1 MRYVFG
7 SLSMGVCLALLDSV
21 AIATVIVPSVTLS
34 SESEGTRTSAENLS
48 GIAVETGDIADSALL
63 IALDQP
69 LLAGSEVQS
78 GKRGVAPGSD
88 RSKLTLPKL
97 RPAVSDASQFRLLE
111 HFEVAQLPP
120 EPADPD
126 IDAETETETPAST
139 EPTIRINVTE
149 ELLNQPV
156 YSPFRREGTLRESTQ
171 PVYVIDRDQ
180 IEAQGART
188 VDEALRYLP
197 GILSEGTAGG
207 QLGTLSGQFIRGG
220 VSAQTLILL
229 DGRPLNEIGNAGAF
243 DLSDITTDAVE
254 QIEVLP
260 GGGSVLYGSSA
271 IGGVI
276 NIITRSSRAPLG
288 FDASANAELGS
299 FGHNRQSLEVR
310 QNDGLVSVNLGYSRT
325 ASDNDFDFEL
335 DTIDF
340 SGTRSNADVL
350 YNNANLGLQIDLN
363 ERNRLRFGALFLSK
377 DLGVPGGVPIPDL
390 APFNS
395 LTEDDRQYTESWLLD
410 LALESELGQGDDSFL
425 TTRFF
430 ADFEDF
436 TFNNPDDPFS
446 PDRDEVD
453 QRSLGVQV
461 QHNWQFAENQNIT
474 YGLDYRNVDATN
486 ETLNLLTDTTTENF
500 SGTINQTALF
510 DRYQAN
516 FTERFGANFGIRQ
529 DFNDL
534 ADSGFTSFN
543 VGLKVDVTDTTTF
556 RTNFARNFRVPTLS
570 NLFFAP
576 FNNPDLESE
585 NGLSFDVGFD
595 QQLGDRGLLRFT
607 FFRNEI
613 NDAITFDLVS
623 FTPQNIGRVRT
634 IGIETEATLQL
645 FDNIFAFANYTWNSP
660 RIEDDPDPANNG
672 NTLPFVDADT
682 LNLGLSYENE
692 GLYTA
697 VFLRHVSDF
706 FVDRSNDNSLDGRL
720 TVDWKL
726 RAPIFQNFS
735 LQAAVNNI
743 FDEQFEEFPGFPGVG
758 RNFQLGIRSTF

>member
-1 MRYVFG
+1 MRYFFG
-7 SLSMGVCLALLDSV
+7 PLSIGVCLTLLDSV
-21 AIATVIVPSVTLS
+21 AIATVIDPSVILS
-34 SESEGTRTSAENLS
+34 PESEGTRTSIENLS
-48 GIAVETGDIADSALL
+48 GIEVETRDIADPALVVE
-63 IALDQP
+63 LDES
-69 LLAGSEVQS
+69 LLVVSEVQS
-78 GKRGVAPGSD
+78 GEPGVVPGSD
-88 RSKLTLPKL
+88 DSNLSLPKS
-97 RPAVSDASQFRLLE
+97 RAAVSDASKFRPLE
-111 HFEVAQLPP
+111 RFDVAQFAP
-120 EPADPD
+120 DPD
-126 IDAETETETPAST
+126 GEAEAEAETETPAPT
-139 EPTIRINVTE
+139 EPTLRITVTE
-149 ELLNQPV
+149 KLLNQPV

-207 QLGTLSGQFIRGG
+207 QLGALSGQFIRGG
-220 VSAQTLILL
+220 VTSQTLILL
-229 DGRPLNEIGNAGAF
+229 DGRPLNEIGNSGAF

-260 GGGSVLYGSSA
+260 GGGSVLYGSNA

-276 NIITRSSRAPLG
+276 SITTRNLRTTPG
-288 FDASANAELGS
+288 FEASTNFDLGS
-299 FGHNRQSLEVR
+299 FGYNRQSLELR
-310 QNDGLVSVNLGYSRT
+310 QNQGPVSVNLGYSRT
-325 ASDNDFDFEL
+325 ASENDFDFEI
-335 DTIDF
+335 DSVDF

-350 YNNANLGLQIDLN
+350 YNNLNLKVQIDLN
-363 ERNRLRFGALFLSK
+363 DRNRLRFGTLFLSK
-377 DLGVPGGVPIPDL
+377 DLGVPGGVPIPDT

-395 LTEDDRQYTESWLLD
+395 LSEDDRQYTESWLLD
-410 LALESELGQGDDSFL
+410 LALESELGQGDDSLL
-425 TTRFF
+425 TARFF

-436 TFNNPDDPFS
+436 TFHNSDDPFS
-446 PDRDEVD
+446 PGRDEVD

-474 YGLDYRNVDATN
+474 YGLDYRNVHATN

-510 DRYQAN
+510 ARYQVD

-534 ADSGFTSFN
+534 ADGGFTSFN
-543 VGLKVDVTDTTTF
+543 VGLKVNVTDTTTF
-556 RTNFARNFRVPTLS
+556 RTNFARNYRVPTLG

-585 NGLSFDVGFD
+585 DGISFDVGFD

-623 FTPQNIGRVRT
+623 FTPQNIGRVTT
-634 IGIETEATLQL
+634 IGIETEATVQL
-645 FDNIFAFANYTWNSP
+645 FDNVFAFANYTWNSP
-660 RIEDDPDPANNG
+660 RIEDDPDPANND

-682 LNLGLSYENE
+682 FNFGLSYENDK

-697 VFLRHVSDF
+697 VFLRSVSDF
-706 FVDRSNDNSLDGRL
+706 FINRSNANSLDGRL
-720 TVDWKL
+720 TLDWKL
-726 RAPIFQNFS
+726 RAPIFENLS
-735 LQAAVNNI
+735 LQVAVNNI

-758 RNFQLGIRSTF
+758 RNFQLGIRGTF